1 MKKLLGIVVLGLLC
15 SNISFA
21 EMIQSKCKTKKI
33 SIMKGN
39 KLENISS
46 GGDTIF
52 LIDLEKNL
60 YYRDD
65 MDIKSFF
72 INTED
77 KILWYEFG
85 GNLLQVSKGYM
96 LSHSKLNRFTG
107 EWIYKFLYLNEDE
120 FKIIKKKFDII
131 NKSIKNY
138 KPAFSNKTE
147 YYQVTENS
155 PKSLELKKYKI
166 IEKEYKSKK
175 FSKDYVEGY
184 WQCNNQKKQF

>member
-1 MKKLLGIVVLGLLC
+1 
-15 SNISFA
+15 
-21 EMIQSKCKTKKI
+21 
-33 SIMKGN
+33 MKGN
-39 KLENISS
+39 KLENISG